1 MYASAYGKEHTVKYL
16 LSKGANPVAAYTNKN
31 GTTNYPSQMA
41 AANKHPKIVKML
53 DVAKNRMQQ
62 KSIDAGKAAAN
73 AMVRHMTKPKKSV
86 IVIGSDDESGIY
98 MKHTDDESEV
108 MDIKPLRRTKSA
120 MSSDKFKSL
129 VEGLSEADA
138 QSVADCLS
146 SRASTKSRVSSS
158 ASTRSRRTT
167 NSERSAKRGQQQPSL
182 RDLMSEETDVQ
193 SLRTPPRSSRSRR
206 SSGSSITHILETP
219 PKSSRS
225 RRSSA
230 SSVSTHIS
238 RVSETPRST
247 MGSLRLSV
255 SPSVASQGSRRSRN

>member
-1 MYASAYGKEHTVKYL
+1 MT
-16 LSKGANPVAAYTNKN
+16 
-31 GTTNYPSQMA
+31 

-86 IVIGSDDESGIY
+86 IVISSDDESEID

-129 VEGLSEADA
+129 LQGLSEADA
-138 QSVADCLS
+138 QSVADCL

-167 NSERSAKRGQQQPSL
+167 NSETKC
-182 RDLMSEETDVQ
+182 
-193 SLRTPPRSSRSRR
+193 
-206 SSGSSITHILETP
+206 
-219 PKSSRS
+219 
-225 RRSSA
+225 
-230 SSVSTHIS
+230 
-238 RVSETPRST
+238 
-247 MGSLRLSV
+247 
-255 SPSVASQGSRRSRN
+255 

>member
-1 MYASAYGKEHTVKYL
+1 
-16 LSKGANPVAAYTNKN
+16 
-31 GTTNYPSQMA
+31 
-41 AANKHPKIVKML
+41 
-53 DVAKNRMQQ
+53 
-62 KSIDAGKAAAN
+62 
-73 AMVRHMTKPKKSV
+73 
-86 IVIGSDDESGIY
+86 

-129 VEGLSEADA
+129 LQGLSEADA
-138 QSVADCLS
+138 QSVADCL

-219 PKSSRS
+219 PKKSRS
-225 RRSSA
+225 RRSSG

>member
-1 MYASAYGKEHTVKYL
+1 
-16 LSKGANPVAAYTNKN
+16 
-31 GTTNYPSQMA
+31 MA

-86 IVIGSDDESGIY
+86 IVISS
-98 MKHTDDESEV
+98 DDESEV

-129 VEGLSEADA
+129 LQGLSEADA
-138 QSVADCLS
+138 QSVADCL

-193 SLRTPPRSSRSRR
+193 SMRTPPRSRR
-206 SSGSSITHILETP
+206 SSGSSVISHISETP

-225 RRSSA
+225 RRSSG

-247 MGSLRLSV
+247 MGSLRLSL